1 MNFAT
6 KEKRKLNLA
15 AHEKE
20 NLKIILC
27 KWTQPKFYLS
37 DFQRYQEL
45 SSYPDC
51 LNLATQKE
59 EKKKT
64 ANSATKKDWK
74 FKWFGHRYWSVWVKV
89 FPAQQTEIQ
98 RLKKVSAWQ
107 TSQILYN
114 SR

>member
-1 MNFAT
+1 MNST
-6 KEKRKLNLA
+6 KILSQWLSKIPGAKQLSRLSEPCDPKR
-15 AHEKE
+15 
-20 NLKIILC
+20 
-27 KWTQPKFYLS
+27 Q
-37 DFQRYQEL
+37 
-45 SSYPDC
+45 
-51 LNLATQKE
+51 
-59 EKKKT
+59 KKKT

-107 TSQILYN
+107 NSQILYN